1 MFASC
6 KSKKVEYIHPLDIKQ
21 IHKNEVDLFYKHKA
35 DSIITQINDIN
46 INRFKKVA
54 TIGESSDS
62 FEYYF
67 FQTIP
72 SKIDI
77 DNSNRIYISRESFN
91 SISVYNRDGIYIY
104 SIGRGGRGPGEF
116 QRVID
121 FEFSNDKKELYVLD
135 FFEIEKFT
143 LEGDEY
149 VYNKSYP
156 HNMLMVYDFCLL
168 NDKMYLS
175 GYRTKREK
183 ADSLVTLTT
192 DEKLKKKV
200 APPISTFNLSDFT
213 YLNSFGFEYLS
224 NSGYGTFDGV
234 LSKNYITCN
243 PSTNTIIGYQADFS
257 YIFGYN
263 TLGEQKWVTKIAD
276 YINAE
281 HTEFKSP
288 EYKNTGLIQY
298 SNSGIF
304 NRKLPI
310 PTINM
315 GKYEILQF
323 LYQTPQKYFA
333 DFDSSE
339 SKSNI
344 ETLLIDSESGFIN
357 KLDYSS
363 KSLGFL
369 NREKL
374 IAIKQDQKTFD
385 TEVIIYEK
393 H

>member
-168 NDKMYLS
+168 
-175 GYRTKREK
+175 
-183 ADSLVTLTT
+183 
-192 DEKLKKKV
+192 
-200 APPISTFNLSDFT
+200 
-213 YLNSFGFEYLS
+213 
-224 NSGYGTFDGV
+224 
-234 LSKNYITCN
+234 
-243 PSTNTIIGYQADFS
+243 
-257 YIFGYN
+257 
-263 TLGEQKWVTKIAD
+263 
-276 YINAE
+276 
-281 HTEFKSP
+281 
-288 EYKNTGLIQY
+288 
-298 SNSGIF
+298 
-304 NRKLPI
+304 
-310 PTINM
+310 
-315 GKYEILQF
+315 
-323 LYQTPQKYFA
+323 
-333 DFDSSE
+333 
-339 SKSNI
+339 KSN
-344 ETLLIDSESGFIN
+344 
-357 KLDYSS
+357 
-363 KSLGFL
+363 
-369 NREKL
+369 
-374 IAIKQDQKTFD
+374 
-385 TEVIIYEK
+385 
-393 H
+393 